1 MPDSTLAQLSPPDMR
16 VPIQYAFSWPQRL
29 PAERRALDLPALAS
43 LTFRAPS
50 EERFPC
56 LRLVKEAARAGGT
69 QTAALSAA
77 DEIAVERF
85 LSGEILYTDSWGA
98 GHELKRMPED
108 WAFAITHEAF
118 FLKPL

>member
-1 MPDSTLAQLSPPDMR
+1 MSS
-16 VPIQYAFSWPQRL
+16 SWPAASLRL
-29 PAERRALDLPALAS
+29 PSTERRALDLPALAS

-85 LSGEILYTDSWGA
+85 LSGEILYTDIPRLVSDTMHAAPYLPCDSLENILSADSFARDFASRWGV
-98 GHELKRMPED
+98 
-108 WAFAITHEAF
+108 
-118 FLKPL
+118 